1 MACVPTCFLTHL
13 LTLYSTC
20 LLTFYLLARQVE
32 ATGIAPAYTTSC
44 NASCVLLRRTAQPLP
59 CCRFRALQGHTL
71 FGKARASARRARC
84 VAIHVPL
91 YVPVSINHSLDL
103 IGRRGASREIPVT
116 THVCQRLTHRPR
128 RRGADRDAHWLRGP
142 LTTRTRHHA
151 AGWIRATSSLQ
162 IREITT
168 TMVRTA
174 ARRRFQAAAC
184 KSVEVAVRWV
194 RRLSET
200 RH

>member
-59 CCRFRALQGHTL
+59 RCRFRALQGHTL
-71 FGKARASARRARC
+71 FGKARSSARRARC
-84 VAIHVPL
+84 VAIHVHF

-103 IGRRGASREIPVT
+103 IGRRGASREIPVRR
-116 THVCQRLTHRPR
+116 THELDAHCQRGSVMASRAVMKRVCHSQPRLSPR
-128 RRGADRDAHWLRGP
+128 RRTMICMRS
-142 LTTRTRHHA
+142 T
-151 AGWIRATSSLQ
+151 LQ
-162 IREITT
+162 
-168 TMVRTA
+168 
-174 ARRRFQAAAC
+174 
-184 KSVEVAVRWV
+184 SVDG
-194 RRLSET
+194 
-200 RH
+200 